1 MTSNKAAPPVEMTK
15 KEIDRKV
22 EEMFDR
28 ADDLM
33 ISQKNFGE
41 AKEIYNEI
49 LKLDPM
55 NIDGLNSLAQCIKAT
70 ATSNIFSQVFPLYQK
85 ALSVDPEDF
94 ETNFNM
100 GVLYYEQ
107 KKDYAQAI
115 NFLKVAQS
123 EEANPSTLF
132 NLGVIYEEQGKHID
146 ALKAY

>member
-33 ISQKNFGE
+33 ISQKNFAE

-55 NIDGLNSLAQCIKAT
+55 NIDGLNSLA
-70 ATSNIFSQVFPLYQK
+70 
-85 ALSVDPEDF
+85 
-94 ETNFNM
+94 
-100 GVLYYEQ
+100 
-107 KKDYAQAI
+107 
-115 NFLKVAQS
+115 
-123 EEANPSTLF
+123 
-132 NLGVIYEEQGKHID
+132 
-146 ALKAY
+146 